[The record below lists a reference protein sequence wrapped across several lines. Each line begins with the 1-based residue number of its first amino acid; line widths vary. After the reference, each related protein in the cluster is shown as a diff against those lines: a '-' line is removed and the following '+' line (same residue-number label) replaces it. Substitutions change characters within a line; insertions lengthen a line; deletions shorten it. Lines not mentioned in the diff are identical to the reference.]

1 MSNNARLAKWHSVSQ
16 AYVHVESEFF
26 VRGKDQKR
34 YFIDVTQLIVVRLVI
49 QALRH
54 T

>member
-1 MSNNARLAKWHSVSQ
+1 MSKIARLAKWHSVSQ
-16 AYVHVESEFF
+16 AYVHVQSEFF
-26 VRGKDQKR
+26 VHGKDQKR
-34 YFIDVTQLIVVRLVI
+34 YFIDVTQLVAMRLVI